1 MDGSTTFA
9 LIFISF
15 VVFGPLVL
23 MFLEYGLDPIAKKL
37 VDYIES
43 RNNKEERS

>member
-1 MDGSTTFA
+1 MDGSTVFA
-9 LIFISF
+9 LIFISI
-15 VVFGPLVL
+15 VAFGPLVCA
-23 MFLEYGLDPIAKKL
+23 FLEYGLDPIAKKL